1 MRYLTIHFG
10 KLGLEGPVFNIT
22 DDCVVVEVAKVGEV
36 GPVAPVPLLEPGC
49 RVSCV
54 VHCLVCDWDW
64 ENVMIADNKRL
75 RKLLLVN

>member
-1 MRYLTIHFG
+1 MG
-10 KLGLEGPVFNIT
+10 E
-22 DDCVVVEVAKVGEV
+22 VGEV

-64 ENVMIADNKRL
+64 ENVRIADNKRL